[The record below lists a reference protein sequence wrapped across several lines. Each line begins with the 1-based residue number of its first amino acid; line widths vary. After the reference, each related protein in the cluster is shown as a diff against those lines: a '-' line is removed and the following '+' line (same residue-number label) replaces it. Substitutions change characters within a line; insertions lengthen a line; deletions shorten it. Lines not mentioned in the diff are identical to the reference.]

1 MVAGC
6 DMTEQLSGYFWAT
19 SVHKANRHL
28 KRHQISGSL
37 VVLDATLDQGE
48 LLPEVYLF
56 RGLCCR
62 ASLTHFLSGG
72 VIQLF
77 HLLLACH
84 E

>member
-37 VVLDATLDQGE
+37 VVLVAALDQKSCS
-48 LLPEVYLF
+48 PKSTF
-56 RGLCCR
+56 
-62 ASLTHFLSGG
+62 AG
-72 VIQLF
+72 VFAAEQV
-77 HLLLACH
+77 
-84 E
+84 